1 MDSRPINTAHIRPM
15 AMNRDLKIVA
25 DLIESSFGLQNDVD
39 GQAFLKQMR
48 QAARVSGFFNEA
60 EFWPAPVPMTPPGFV
75 WDENGMILGNVSII
89 PFNHHSQRVNLIAN
103 VAVMP
108 AYRRKGIARALTQH
122 AIAYLQKQQQSNI
135 WLQVNQNN
143 PGALDLY
150 RGLGFLEQCC
160 RSTWHRAPDVKP
172 LKVEIDPANQIFRK
186 RRRDEWKL
194 QQKWLERIYPDEIIW
209 HYPVWVADFSP
220 EVIWNPERWGQA
232 LKLSHWTLQ
241 NGDTPVGFIT
251 WQRTDSF
258 ADTLWLAP
266 DPNLEQGVVI
276 SSLLRLLPSQVGRSK
291 PVAVDLP
298 CGACVEALTDA
309 NFSLFRSLVWM
320 KLPG

>member
-1 MDSRPINTAHIRPM
+1 MDSRPSNTAHIRPM
-15 AMNRDLKIVA
+15 AMNRDLRIVA
-25 DLIESSFGLQNDVD
+25 DLIESSFALQNDVD

-48 QAARVSGFFNEA
+48 QAAKVSGLFNEA
-60 EFWPAPVPMTPPGFV
+60 EFWPAPVSITPPGFV
-75 WDENGMILGNVSII
+75 WDEDGMILGNVSII
-89 PFNHHSQRVNLIAN
+89 PFNHHGQRVNLIAN

-108 AYRRKGIARALTQH
+108 AHRRKGIARALTQH
-122 AIAYLQKQQQSNI
+122 AIAYLHKQQQSDI

-143 PGALDLY
+143 SGALDLY

-160 RSTWHRAPDVKP
+160 RSTWHRASDRKP
-172 LKVEIDPANQIFRK
+172 KVADFNPANPILRK
-186 RRRDEWKL
+186 RRRDEWNL
-194 QQKWLERIYPDEIIW
+194 QQKLLERIYPDNIIW
-209 HYPVWVADFSP
+209 HYPVWMADFSP
-220 EVIWNPERWGQA
+220 QVWWNPERWGSA
-232 LKLSHWTLQ
+232 LKLRHWTLQ
-241 NGDTPVGFIT
+241 VGDAAAGFIT

-266 DPNLEQGVVI
+266 DPNLEQGSII
-276 SSLLRLLPSQVGRSK
+276 SGLLNSLPLQVGRSK

-298 CGACVEALTDA
+298 CGSCNVELTNA